1 MVVHIHSTHT
11 HTKKDKNQQKPSKT
25 LQQNSW
31 VDLGGSYHGVIL
43 RLFFLVFSLQVFS
56 SSLGCLM
63 GE

>member
-25 LQQNSW
+25 FQQNSW